1 MKTIKIISVF
11 LFAIL
16 LSTSCDWHS
25 SRTVVGS
32 GDLESME
39 VAVPAFSG
47 VSVTGT
53 CNVEIRIGEP
63 QRVEL
68 SAQEQI
74 LDVMTYEVKNGIL
87 NIGFRPECTIHT
99 DKEISADIVVPSLDF
114 AGITGAG
121 DYEILGEKQSALDI
135 YITGT
140 GNIHA
145 FDMEVDDCTIRITG
159 TGDCEVN
166 VSRSLDVQISGM
178 GNIFYMGHPT
188 LTSDISGVGN
198 VTGVS
203 N

>member
-1 MKTIKIISVF
+1 
-11 LFAIL
+11 
-16 LSTSCDWHS
+16 
-25 SRTVVGS
+25 
-32 GDLESME
+32 
-39 VAVPAFSG
+39 
-47 VSVTGT
+47 
-53 CNVEIRIGEP
+53 
-63 QRVEL
+63 
-68 SAQEQI
+68 
-74 LDVMTYEVKNGIL
+74 VKNGIL
-87 NIGFRPECTIHT
+87 NIGFRPEYTIHT
-99 DKEISADIVVPSLDF
+99 DKEISADIVVPSLNF
-114 AGITGAG
+114 VGITGAG
-121 DYEILGEKQSALDI
+121 DYKILGEKQPALDI

-166 VSRSLDVQISGM
+166 VNRSLDVQISGV

>member
-11 LFAIL
+11 LVAIL

-53 CNVEIRIGEP
+53 CNVEILIGEP
-63 QRVEL
+63 LRVEL
-68 SAQEQI
+68 GAQQQI
-74 LDVMTYEVKNGIL
+74 LDVMTCEVKNGIL
-87 NIGFRPECTIHT
+87 NIGFRPEYTIHT
-99 DKEISADIVVPSLDF
+99 DKEISADIVVPSLNF
-114 AGITGAG
+114 VGITGAG
-121 DYEILGEKQSALDI
+121 DYEILGEKQPALDI

-145 FDMEVDDCTIRITG
+145 FGMEVDDCTIRITG

-166 VSRSLDVQISGM
+166 VNRSLDVQISGV